1 MAGNSTI
8 SITFKV
14 NGEDKT
20 FQVLS
25 KDADGLRKVMQSTI
39 VESDKLKASL
49 INWSASVQA
58 IQATSQA
65 VAGLNNAFQSMIAQG
80 ESFGKAMREVNTLAG
95 KSGKEFDDMKDKVA
109 DLSKTIPLAREE
121 LAQGLYQVISNGVP
135 EDNWLTFLEQS
146 AKSAVG
152 GLADLQTVVTVTS
165 TIIKNY
171 GLAWEDALEIQD
183 KIQLTAK
190 NGVTNFSEL
199 GQALPSV
206 AGSAAQLGVTME
218 ELLAVFAT
226 ATGVTGNTAE
236 VSTQLAAV
244 LKALI
249 KPSTEAAKAAE
260 AMGVKFDAAAIK
272 EAGGLDNFLKA
283 LDQSIAE
290 YSAKTGELKETIYG
304 NLFGSARALRL
315 LTSLTGEQSQKFTEN
330 IGEMVNSAGTM
341 DAAFDEMTKTGEAH
355 AQMLKNQLAAFSDLV
370 TKVAGGAAPY
380 VALAANM
387 TMVVANGATMVKSF
401 KAAGTAISAF
411 NKKLMLSV
419 ADHVANAAATG
430 HDTAMLR
437 LYRTTTSQATKATIA
452 FRIAMQGLLI
462 ATGVGIAL
470 VALTAIISAIAGK
483 SEDSTESVNELE
495 DAVEA
500 FKDAA
505 AQAKVKIDDEA
516 KALKKLM
523 DSNED
528 TTAAVARLNDEYG
541 EIFGTH
547 KTAADW
553 YDTLTQKS
561 QIYCKQL
568 GYEAQARK
576 LADKVAEAQIQMDM
590 NRDKMKEMERKG
602 EDKTMA
608 YRSVGGSQVS
618 GPQMVAVGEVET
630 SGYKALREENE
641 RLQGVIDDANKMM
654 DIANTH
660 IQEYANQLKAAGSTT
675 ASVVSDL
682 NIMEMTYQ
690 EISDA
695 IDRNEKALKGL
706 KPSQEAERKALV
718 AQNAQLNARKKYL
731 DKIYG
736 LEKSSGK
743 GHKKEVVANPKT
755 YEELSTNIE
764 LYKKKLTGENTEEQK
779 QIREKIAAWEAMKDE
794 IGLVLKEA
802 ERPLSLKTFE
812 DIDKE
817 LNYQRAR
824 RQIATA
830 ENLAGIDA
838 EIKALE
844 DLRSE
849 MERKA
854 HVPVPVSEIK
864 TYKQLNDE
872 LAYYNALMDT
882 ATETERKDI
891 QAQINALNKLKES
904 WDAVLATMKKP
915 GEIGTLNTIKDLD
928 DAISYYQALQKKQ
941 TAEEIY
947 NTQKVIAALEKK
959 REAMLRG
966 SRITTMQD
974 EQANVG
980 KLSGGQAVLEIK
992 AIGFEG
998 VRSRIKELLAML
1010 NDLDHPVTAGQR
1022 KDIEQLIGVYASWQ
1036 KRMANSFDT
1045 VKDGWGAIKGMND
1058 TITNLTETL
1067 QGDGTAWEKLSAVI
1081 DGFIS
1086 LYESLR
1092 AIIGIIEMF
1101 TTVTQAHTAAKAAES
1116 AAVTAEAQAEVAAGA
1131 QKMATNT
1138 ALTASQ
1144 FGLATANTAA
1154 AGSGAASAMASIPYV
1169 GPILA
1174 IAALASVIAAIMSI
1188 PKFASGGIAYGPT
1201 LGLFGEYAGAS
1212 NNPEVVAPLDKL
1224 RGIIGSDDGAPKVVK
1239 FKIKGRYLEGI
1250 LEDEQNRNRR

>member
-80 ESFGKAMREVNTLAG
+80 QSFGKAMREVNTLAG
-95 KSGKEFDDMKDKVA
+95 KSGKEFDDMSDKVA
-109 DLSKTIPLAREE
+109 ELSKTIPLAREE
-121 LAQGLYQVISNGVP
+121 LAHGLYQVISNGVP
-135 EDNWLTFLEQS
+135 EENWLTFLEQS
-146 AKSAVG
+146 AKAAVG
-152 GLADLQTVVTVTS
+152 GLADLDTTVIVTS
-165 TIIKNY
+165 TLIKNY
-171 GLAWEDALEIQD
+171 GLAWEDALAIQD

-206 AGSAAQLGVTME
+206 AGSAAQLGVSMD
-218 ELLAVFAT
+218 ELMAVFAT
-226 ATGVTGNTAE
+226 ATGVTGNTSE
-236 VSTQLAAV
+236 VATQLSAV

-249 KPSTEAAKAAE
+249 KPSTEAGKAAE

-272 EAGGLDNFLKA
+272 EAGSLDNFLKA
-283 LDQSIAE
+283 LDVSISE
-290 YSAKTGELKETIYG
+290 YSAKTGELREEIYG

-330 IGEMVNSAGTM
+330 IDNMVNSAGTI
-341 DAAFDEMTKTGEAH
+341 DGAFEEMTKTGEAH
-355 AQMLKNQLAAFSDLV
+355 AQMLKNQLAAFSDFV
-370 TKVAGGAAPY
+370 TKIAGGAAPY

-387 TMVVANGATMVKSF
+387 TMVIANGATMVKSF
-401 KAAGTAISAF
+401 KAAGTAIAAF

-437 LYRTTTSQATKATIA
+437 LYRTTTNQATRATIA
-452 FRIAMQGLLI
+452 LRIALQGLMI

-470 VALTAIISAIAGK
+470 VALTAIISALVGK
-483 SEDSTESVNELE
+483 SEDAAESVNELE
-495 DAVEA
+495 DATEA
-500 FKDAA
+500 YKEAA
-505 AQAKVKIDDEA
+505 AQAKVNIEKEA
-516 KALKKLM
+516 KSLKALM
-523 DSNED
+523 DSNQD
-528 TTAAVARLNDEYG
+528 TTVAVAKLNDEYG

-547 KTAADW
+547 KTAAEW
-553 YDTLTQKS
+553 YDTLTTKS

-590 NRDKMKEMERKG
+590 NREKMKDMEREGK
-602 EDKTMA
+602 DKTMS
-608 YRSVGGSQVS
+608 YRSVGGSNVS
-618 GPQMVAVGEVET
+618 GPQMVAAGEVET
-630 SGYKALREENE
+630 EGYKKLREENE
-641 RLQGVIDDANKMM
+641 RLQGVIDEANQMM

-660 IQEYANQLKAAGSTT
+660 IKEYADQLKAAGS
-675 ASVVSDL
+675 ASSSVVSQL
-682 NIMEMTYQ
+682 NVMEMTYN

-706 KPSQEAERKALV
+706 KPNQEAERKALV

-743 GHKKEVVANPKT
+743 GHKKVAVADPKT
-755 YEELSTNIE
+755 YEELSNNIE
-764 LYKKKLTGENTEEQK
+764 IYKKKLTGENTEEQQ
-779 QIREKIAAWEAMKDE
+779 QIRQKIAAWEAMKEE

-802 ERPLSLKTFE
+802 ERPLSLKSLE

-838 EIKALE
+838 EIKKLE
-844 DLRSE
+844 ELRAA
-849 MERKA
+849 MEVKA
-854 HVPVPVSEIK
+854 HVPVPISEIK

-872 LAYYNALMDT
+872 LQYYNTLMDT
-882 ATETERKDI
+882 ATATERADI

-904 WDAVLATMKKP
+904 WDQVLATLKKP

-928 DAISYYQALQKKQ
+928 DAISYYQALQKRQ

-959 REAMLRG
+959 RDALNRG
-966 SRITTMQD
+966 SRISTMKQ
-974 EQANVG
+974 EQVDVG
-980 KLSGGQAVLEIK
+980 KLSGGQATMEIK

-1022 KDIEQLIGVYASWQ
+1022 KDIEELIGVYSTWQ
-1036 KRMANSFDT
+1036 KKMANSFDT
-1045 VKDGWGAIKGMND
+1045 VKDGWGAIKDMNN
-1058 TITNLTETL
+1058 TVLNLTETL
-1067 QGDGTAWEKLSAVI
+1067 QGDGTAWEKLSACV
-1081 DGFIS
+1081 DAFITLYDS
-1086 LYESLR
+1086 LK

-1101 TTVTQAHTAAKAAES
+1101 TTATQAHTAAKAAES
-1116 AAVTAEAQAEVAAGA
+1116 AAVTAEAQAEVAAGT
-1131 QKMATNT
+1131 QKIATNT
-1138 ALTASQ
+1138 AVTASQ
-1144 FGLATANTAA
+1144 LGLATANTAA
-1154 AGSGAASAMASIPYV
+1154 AGSGAASAVASIPYV

-1224 RGIIGSDDGAPKVVK
+1224 RGIIGSDDNAPKIVK